1 MSTLILFPS
10 RSLCLTA
17 AFNLVLSASQAQEIE
32 PKTETLEN
40 QRIERTRTP
49 GWVTEYKADPRL
61 LPRDQSEAGDTFF
74 PLIERQYD
82 VESRTHYYRY
92 LKRLEGESA
101 LQEGA
106 QLTFGFDP
114 HHETLKFHRLLIHRN
129 GEVIDRLNEQE
140 FKVLQ
145 REEDHERQLYDDT
158 LSAIA
163 VLEDIRSGDVIEYA
177 FSIQGKN
184 PVFEDHFYWTL
195 TTSYSVP
202 VGVIH
207 GVLRHPEEDPVN
219 ILQHVT
225 KSEAAVTTEGA
236 TKIHRWVIEHP
247 EPLPS
252 EGDLPPEFDPWGW
265 VEATSFQSW
274 GDVASWAGKQYVI
287 PAILPDALRDASA
300 KIASEKDKESQI
312 LAALRF
318 AQDEVRYLGIFDG
331 VHSHKPYPLETI
343 VKRRFGDCKD
353 KTLLLV
359 SLLRHLGFEA
369 WPALVN
375 TDYGAAISN
384 WAPSPHAFDHLVTVV
399 RHENKI
405 HWLDPTASYQRGEL
419 SSLFFPDYGHAL
431 VLNEE
436 EEKAVTL
443 TQVESQGFTE
453 VKTTIKEI
461 FRIPDYRGEA
471 TLEVESIYHGDDAD
485 SMRSYFASSSRA
497 EIQRK
502 YVNYYSGTYEG
513 IESTRDFEVEDDEQK
528 NIITVRE
535 HYHIPQIWEENPG
548 DSERLQAEFPSKY
561 TYDEVEIPSTKKRS
575 MPFAIT
581 HPVDVNHRIEVHMP
595 APINGEPDS
604 IVIDDPAFRFAY
616 RETYDGPATLIDFSY
631 KSLDDRIEP
640 GRITEYLRNARKAE
654 GFTNYKIWISR
665 DVHEGRETNT
675 GDSPYRVNWML
686 AVITLLSLSGGGLAA
701 LIVPHLRF
709 PLKPKRFY
717 DPTLDGISGWLI
729 LVAIGVW
736 VRVISG
742 VVLSVAN
749 VYNYD
754 LDTWN
759 SLTEAGGESY
769 HELWAPFILLESVLD
784 SLVFPFA
791 VLSAVLLHRKHV
803 LFPPLMVGIMV
814 LEFLTGSLYYA
825 AIHHIAGSDSDLADE
840 YMGYLRPAVSGMLIW
855 VPYFLVSKRVGSTFR
870 RGGGH
875 TPATPPT
882 PPPLPGRITGLP
894 AADTSPPASS

>member
-1 MSTLILFPS
+1 VSIPICRPF
-10 RSLCLTA
+10 RSLCLA
-17 AFNLVLSASQAQEIE
+17 AAISLILSPSRAQEDE
-32 PKTETLEN
+32 PRTETLEN
-40 QRIERTRTP
+40 RRIERTRTP
-49 GWVTEYKADPRL
+49 AWVTEYQADPTL
-61 LPRDQSEAGDTFF
+61 QPKNASEAGDTFF

-92 LKRLEGESA
+92 LKRLDGESA

-114 HHETLKFHRLLIHRN
+114 HHETLEFHRLLIHRN
-129 GEVIDRLNEQE
+129 GEVIDRLNDQE

-145 REEDHERQLYDDT
+145 REEDHEKQLYDDT

-163 VLEDIRSGDVIEYA
+163 VLEDIRSGDVLEYA

-207 GVLRHPEEDPVN
+207 GVLRHPAEDPVN

-225 KSEAAVTTEGA
+225 QSEVAVTTEGA
-236 TKIHRWVIEHP
+236 TKIHRWIIEQP

-265 VEATSFQSW
+265 IEATSFQSW
-274 GDVASWAGKQYVI
+274 GDVASWARKQYVI
-287 PAILPDALRDASA
+287 PDVLPDALRDASA
-300 KIASEKDKESQI
+300 KIATEKDRESQI

-375 TDYGAAISN
+375 TDYGAAISD

-399 RHENKI
+399 RHENEI
-405 HWLDPTASYQRGEL
+405 HWLDPTASYQRGSL

-431 VLNEE
+431 VLNQEE
-436 EEKAVTL
+436 GKTVSL
-443 TQVESQGFTE
+443 TPVESQGFTE
-453 VKTTIKEI
+453 AKTRITEV
-461 FRIPDYRGEA
+461 FRLPDYLGEA
-471 TLEVESIYHGDDAD
+471 KLEVESIYHGGDAD

-502 YVNYYSGTYEG
+502 YVNYYSGTYEV
-513 IESTRDFEVEDDEQK
+513 IESARDFELEDDERK

-535 HYHIPQIWEENPG
+535 HYHIPQIWEEHPV
-548 DSERLQAEFPSKY
+548 DPERFQAEFPSKY
-561 TYDEVEIPSTKKRS
+561 TYNEVEIPSTKKRS
-575 MPFAIT
+575 MPFAIN
-581 HPVDVNHRIEVHMP
+581 HPVDVTHRLEVHMP

-604 IVIDDPAFRFAY
+604 VAIADPAFRFEY
-616 RETYDGPATLIDFSY
+616 RETYDGSASLVDFSY
-631 KSLDDRIEP
+631 QSLDDRIEP

-665 DVHEGRETNT
+665 NVHEGKEEISQ
-675 GDSPYRVNWML
+675 DSSSYRFNWLL

-701 LIVPHLRF
+701 LIVPHLKL
-709 PLKPKRFY
+709 PLKPKPFY
-717 DPTLDGISGWLI
+717 DPTLDGISGWLV

-736 VRVISG
+736 VRILSG
-742 VVLSVAN
+742 AVLSVAN

-754 LDTWN
+754 LDTWS

-769 HELWAPFILLESVLD
+769 HELWAPFILVESVLD
-784 SLVFPFA
+784 ALMFPFA
-791 VLSAVLLHRKHV
+791 VLAAVLLHRKHV
-803 LFPPLMVGIMV
+803 LFPPLMVGILV
-814 LEFLTGSLYYA
+814 LEFLTGSVYYA
-825 AIHHIAGSDSDLADE
+825 AIHQIAGSGSELANE
-840 YMGYLRPAVSGMLIW
+840 YMSYLTPSISGMLIW
-855 VPYFLVSKRVGSTFR
+855 VPYLLVSKRVGSTFR
-870 RGGGH
+870 RGGGPN
-875 TPATPPT
+875 PAT
-882 PPPLPGRITGLP
+882 PPPLPVRITGLP
-894 AADTSPPASS
+894 GADISPPASS